1 MDLKDEFR
9 IQTGG
14 SLIAIRVVL
23 AALLKSHP
31 EPQRLLQDIQDILA
45 GEGALDG
52 QLPAPI
58 QASFDERIHELTSH
72 LYARL
77 PPRG

>member
-1 MDLKDEFR
+1 MDLKDEFH

-45 GEGALDG
+45 GQDALDG

-58 QASFDERIHELTSH
+58 QAAFDERLQELTSH